1 MLIYKLDIIL
11 RANVGK
17 YAVFARV
24 GAGGEIIANIVFVL
38 IARNL
43 RKTNYGIIENLRERI
58 GLRSN
63 ALISQIVE
71 KYIFWGCEDGF
82 SFDR

>member
-1 MLIYKLDIIL
+1 MLIYKLDIIF

-17 YAVFARV
+17 YAVFARA
-24 GAGGEIIANIVFVL
+24 GADGEIIANIVFVS

-43 RKTNYGIIENLRERI
+43 SKTNYGIMENLRKRI

-63 ALISQIVE
+63 ALIS
-71 KYIFWGCEDGF
+71 
-82 SFDR
+82 

>member
-1 MLIYKLDIIL
+1 MLIYKLDIIF

-24 GAGGEIIANIVFVL
+24 GADGEIIANIVFVL

-43 RKTNYGIIENLRERI
+43 SKANYGIIENLRERI

-63 ALISQIVE
+63 ALIS
-71 KYIFWGCEDGF
+71 
-82 SFDR
+82 

>member
-1 MLIYKLDIIL
+1 MLTYKLDIIL

-24 GAGGEIIANIVFVL
+24 GADGEIISNIVFCFNCKKL
-38 IARNL
+38 KQNQL
-43 RKTNYGIIENLRERI
+43 WNYRKLRERI

-71 KYIFWGCEDGF
+71 KYIFWGCEDGS
-82 SFDR
+82 SFD